1 MITAEEMAEFSPE
14 TVLYS
19 SNRAGWRSAPVG
31 NPVSRWLAGFI
42 ARLALLGGVEY
53 CLWHGLLA
61 PVVALVAVIAVL
73 EVITWPGSWGRHSR
87 P

>member
-1 MITAEEMAEFSPE
+1 MSK
-14 TVLYS
+14 
-19 SNRAGWRSAPVG
+19 
-31 NPVSRWLAGFI
+31 WLAGFI

-53 CLWHGLLA
+53 FLWHSLLA